1 MTTLHDLIPDYQT
14 VLELEPEELA
24 GIAIELLNSGTST
37 VRLHPST
44 FAIPETL
51 GPYPNNVRNDV
62 AEAFVE
68 GWHWLVQEGFIAPR
82 PGDTHGWHFITRRGK
97 KLKTRIDIAAYVNSV
112 ILPRRLLHP
121 TIATA
126 CWPAFLRGDYDTS
139 VFQAF
144 KELEVRIR
152 EAGAYPADEVGVKLA
167 RKAFAEANGPL
178 SDMSKPAGERNALAD
193 LMVGAL
199 GSYKNPHSH
208 RKVKL
213 GAEESVEMIMLA
225 SHLLKI
231 VDARAST

>member
-44 FAIPETL
+44 FASPETL
-51 GPYPNNVRNDV
+51 GPYPSNVRNDV
-62 AEAFVE
+62 AEALVE

-121 TIATA
+121 TIAAA
-126 CWPAFLRGDYDTS
+126 CWSAFLRGDYDTS

-152 EAGAYPADEVGVKLA
+152 EAGGYPAEEVGVKLA

-231 VDARAST
+231 VDARAAP